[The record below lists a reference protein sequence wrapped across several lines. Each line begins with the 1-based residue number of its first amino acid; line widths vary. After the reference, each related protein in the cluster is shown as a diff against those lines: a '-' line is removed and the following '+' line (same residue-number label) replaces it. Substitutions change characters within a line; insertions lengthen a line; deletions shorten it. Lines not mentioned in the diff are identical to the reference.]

1 MSRLTDLLR
10 QVEKKDQRL
19 ADDLRR
25 EFAQLSKRRAFG
37 LNFERHV
44 PESVELPGRPV
55 RKGDKVRFLPERGQS
70 AAGLDRRLWQV
81 TGFRNEKGA
90 RIAELARRDSPEA
103 ELEHSARA
111 VADLVV
117 VAEFRDPIFPGLKSV
132 GRVTRGGDKPFHTV
146 INSENYHALQALL
159 YTHEGR
165 VDAIY
170 IDPPYNTGARDWKYN
185 NDYVDGDD
193 AYRHSKWLAM
203 MERRLKLA
211 RRLLNPA
218 DSVLIVTIDEKEY
231 LRLGLLL
238 EQTFPDARIQMVTSV
253 ISSQGST
260 RDGMFSRAEE
270 FIFMIFI
277 GAARVEK
284 VSDDM
289 LNEDGTYAA
298 KSQLWYQFIRGGKAG
313 KGTRRQDS
321 KNLFFP
327 LFVDPDTG
335 RLEEVGDP
343 IPLDHSRHDVK
354 APSGTIA
361 IWPLFDNGGEGRWRA
376 GVEIAR
382 RWHSKGLL
390 RVGRS
395 SKTKTGW
402 SAMSIRSGTER
413 RIEAGEIVV
422 AERAEDGSAVLEEV
436 SGANVRSPKS
446 VWNRVSHNAGWHGTK
461 IINSLM
467 PDRSFPFPKA
477 LYAVEDSLRFFV
489 ASKPEAVVV
498 DFFSGS
504 GTTCHAVMRLNKQD
518 GGKRQCISITNNEV
532 SADEQKALREQGLR
546 PGDADWEKL
555 GICEYITQPRITA
568 AITGL
573 TPDGEP
579 IKGDYKFTDE
589 FPMAQGFE
597 ENVEFFKL
605 TYEAPRPV
613 AHHRAFQAIA
623 PLLWLKAGAQG
634 ERIDEPTED
643 FAVAERY
650 GILFDLDRVG
660 DFVAALEQAESACMA
675 FIVTDDDRGFQS
687 VCRELPADLVPVR
700 LYESYLKN
708 FTINIGRE

>member
-10 QVEKKDQRL
+10 QVEGKDQRL
-19 ADDLRR
+19 AEDLRR

-55 RKGDKVRFLPERGQS
+55 RKGDKVRFVHERGQS

-81 TGFRNEKGA
+81 TGFRNEAGE

-103 ELEHSARA
+103 ELESSARA

-132 GRVTRGGDKPFHTV
+132 ARVTRGDDKPFHTV
-146 INSENYHALQALL
+146 INAENYHALQALL

-211 RRLLNPA
+211 KRLLNPA

-238 EQTFPDARIQMVTSV
+238 EQVFPEASIQMISSV
-253 ISSQGST
+253 ISPGGVPREREFT
-260 RDGMFSRAEE
+260 RVNE
-270 FIFMIFI
+270 FIFF
-277 GAARVEK
+277 V
-284 VSDDM
+284 M
-289 LNEDGTYAA
+289 LGISGPKKIDGDLLYTAWKTEEA
-298 KSQLWYQFIRGGKAG
+298 NRSPIWRGLLRGGSGPFRA
-313 KGTRRQDS
+313 DS
-321 KNLFFP
+321 P
-327 LFVDPDTG
+327 LKFYPVLVDPNSE
-335 RLEEVGDP
+335 RIVSAGDP
-343 IPLDHSRHDVK
+343 LPLNVDRSTFSPPLGLV
-354 APSGTIA
+354 AV
-361 IWPLFDNGGEGRWRA
+361 WPLKKGGEEGRWELAKSTFLDRLDKGFVRLGNFNRKTQLWSVNYLRKAEIDRLESGELIATGRA
-376 GVEIAR
+376 KAGHLEIEYAEGRARKLYPKTVWNEPSHDAGTHGVAVC
-382 RWHSKGLL
+382 KALL
-390 RVGRS
+390 QGR
-395 SKTKTGW
+395 KF
-402 SAMSIRSGTER
+402 
-413 RIEAGEIVV
+413 
-422 AERAEDGSAVLEEV
+422 DY
-436 SGANVRSPKS
+436 PKS
-446 VWNRVSHNAGWHGTK
+446 V
-461 IINSLM
+461 
-467 PDRSFPFPKA
+467 
-477 LYAVEDSLRFFV
+477 YAVEDSLKCFV
-489 ASKPEAVVV
+489 GEKINSTIL

-532 SADEQKALREQGLR
+532 SADEQKNLREQGLR
-546 PGDADWEKL
+546 PGEPDWEKL
-555 GICEYITQPRITA
+555 GICEYITQPRIAA
-568 AITGL
+568 AITGK

-634 ERIDEPTED
+634 QRIDEPTED
-643 FAVAERY
+643 FAVVERY

-660 DFVAALEQAESACMA
+660 GFVAALEEAESARMA

-687 VCRELPADLVPVR
+687 VCRELPTRVEPVR

-708 FTINIGRE
+708 FTINSGRE